1 MKLTDQAGI
10 ITGAGSGMGTAIA
23 ERFAKAGIA
32 GLTIADVNIEA
43 AGLVAEDLSS
53 RYGCEAIAVAVDVSD
68 QDQVEAMAA
77 QTAEHFGRI
86 DILINNAGICP
97 LVSWEETTLD
107 DWNKILQVNLTG
119 PFLCTKAVAPH
130 MQKRKYGRIVF
141 ISSLA
146 AFTGSIIA
154 SVAYGVSKGGVL
166 TLMKSVAKKY
176 AADGILVN
184 AVAPGSIDT
193 PMTSSFGEEAA
204 RQLREASLLKR
215 QAAPAE
221 LADTILFLVSDHST
235 YVTGTT
241 LHVNGGALLV

>member
-1 MKLTDQAGI
+1 MKLNDQVAI
-10 ITGAGSGMGTAIA
+10 ITGSGSGMGAAFA

-43 AGLVAEDLSS
+43 AGKVAEDLNS
-53 RYGCEAIAVAVDVSD
+53 RYDCEAIPIAVDVSD
-68 QDQVEAMAA
+68 QHQVEAMAT
-77 QTAEHFGRI
+77 QTAEQFDRI

-107 DWNKILQVNLTG
+107 DWNKILQVNLSG

-130 MQKRKYGRIVF
+130 MQKRKSGRIVY

-154 SVAYGVSKGGVL
+154 SVAYGVSKGGL
-166 TLMKSVAKKY
+166 IPLMKSVAKKY

-193 PMTSSFGEEAA
+193 PMTATFGEDGA

-215 QAAPAE
+215 QAAASE
-221 LADTILFLVSDHST
+221 LADTILFLVSDHSS
-235 YVTGTT
+235 YITGAT

>member
-1 MKLTDQAGI
+1 MKLNDQVGI

-43 AGLVAEDLSS
+43 AGVVAEDLNS
-53 RYGCEAIAVAVDVSD
+53 RYDCKAVAVAVDVSD
-68 QDQVEAMAA
+68 QDQVAAMAA
-77 QTAEHFGRI
+77 QTAAQFGRI

-97 LVSWEETTLD
+97 MVSWEDTTLD
-107 DWNKILQVNLTG
+107 DWNKILRVNLTG
-119 PFLCTKAVAPH
+119 PFLCTKAVAPY
-130 MQKRKYGRIVF
+130 MQKRKYGRIIF

-146 AFTGSIIA
+146 AFTGSIVA
-154 SVAYGVSKGGVL
+154 SVAYGVSKGGVIP
-166 TLMKSVAKKY
+166 LMKSVAKNY

-193 PMTSSFGEEAA
+193 PMTKEIGEEGA
-204 RQLREASLLKR
+204 RQLREGSLLKR
-215 QAAPAE
+215 QATPTE

-235 YVTGTT
+235 FMTGATM
-241 LHVNGGALLV
+241 HVNGGALLV